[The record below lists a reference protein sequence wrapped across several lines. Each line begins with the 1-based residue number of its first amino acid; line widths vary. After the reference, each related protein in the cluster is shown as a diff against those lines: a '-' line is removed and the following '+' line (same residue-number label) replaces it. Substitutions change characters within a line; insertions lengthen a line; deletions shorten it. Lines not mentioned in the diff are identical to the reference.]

1 MILSTPKVFV
11 IAYGVQDTAECESPD
26 NPRAGAEPISAAASS
41 ILILLAILLHSLPLL
56 RSGERA
62 ARRPGFVVAPLST
75 AAQAAPLFK
84 QEVLNPDSPLPIA
97 HVPSI
102 CELPDGR
109 LAATWYAGSSEG
121 ARDVAI
127 YFARQ
132 NPGKSGW
139 SKPRP
144 IVTRELAAHDL
155 NRRIK
160 KVGNPLI
167 FAEDAGRL
175 WLLYVTITVGGWS
188 GSSLNLTCSDDEGLS
203 WVPGRRLTLS
213 PFFNLGELARGRP
226 VALSDGSWA
235 VPIYQELIGRLPELL
250 WLRPSE
256 GGWSASKSRIDGGR
270 SGYQPSLAPLS
281 TNTALALLRDFSPRQ
296 RISLARTDDAGRVW
310 SSPEVLG
317 LPNPDAGL
325 AALRLTDGRVL
336 LFFNDSLTSRH
347 HLRLAVSADEGQTWT
362 RLAALAGED
371 EVEASYPF
379 AIQTRDGQ
387 IHLVYRRGLTEIKH
401 LVFNEAWVSAQPG
414 GTSR

>member
-1 MILSTPKVFV
+1 MILSTSEVFV
-11 IAYGVQDTAECESPD
+11 IAYVVQHKVECESSNDPS
-26 NPRAGAEPISAAASS
+26 AGSKPGCAGTSW
-41 ILILLAILLHSLPLL
+41 ILILLAILLNSLPWL
-56 RSGERA
+56 RTGARA
-62 ARRPGFVVAPLST
+62 ALGPGFVVAAVAP
-75 AAQAAPLFK
+75 AAHAAPVFK
-84 QEVLNPDSPLPIA
+84 EEVLNPDSPFPVA

-127 YFARQ
+127 YFATQ

-139 SKPRP
+139 SRPRA
-144 IVTRELAAHDL
+144 IVTRELAVRDL
-155 NRRIK
+155 NRRLK
-160 KVGNPLI
+160 KVGNPLL
-167 FAEDAGRL
+167 FSEDAGRL

-188 GSSLNLTCSDDEGLS
+188 GSSLNVTHSDDEGLS

-226 VALSDGSWA
+226 AALCDGSWA

-256 GGWSASKSRIDGGR
+256 GGWSATKSRIDGGC
-270 SGYQPSLAPLS
+270 SGFQPSLAPLS
-281 TNTALALLRDFSPRQ
+281 TNTALAFLRDFSPRQ
-296 RISLARTDDAGRVW
+296 RISVARTDNAGQAW

-325 AALRLTDGRVL
+325 AALRLADGRVL

-362 RLAALAGED
+362 RLRALDGED
-371 EVEASYPF
+371 GVEASYPF

-387 IHLVYRRGLTEIKH
+387 VHLVYRRGLTEIKH
-401 LVFNEAWVSAQPG
+401 VVFNEAWVSAQPG
-414 GTSR
+414 AISR

>member
-1 MILSTPKVFV
+1 MILSTSEVFV
-11 IAYGVQDTAECESPD
+11 IAYVVQDTAECESPK
-26 NPRAGAEPISAAASS
+26 NPRAGAEPISAAVSW
-41 ILILLAILLHSLPLL
+41 ILILLAILLNSLPLL
-56 RSGERA
+56 RTGARA
-62 ARRPGFVVAPLST
+62 ALRPGFVVAAPAP
-75 AAQAAPLFK
+75 AAQAAPVLK
-84 QEVLNPDSPLPIA
+84 EEVLNPDSPLPVA

-127 YFARQ
+127 YFATQ

-139 SKPRP
+139 SPRA
-144 IVTRELAAHDL
+144 IVTRELAARDL

-160 KVGNPLI
+160 KVGNPLL
-167 FAEDAGRL
+167 FSEDAGRL

-188 GSSLNLTCSDDEGLS
+188 GSSLNVTYSDDGGLS
-203 WVPGRRLTLS
+203 WAPGRRLTLS

-226 VALSDGSWA
+226 AALSDGSWA

-347 HLRLAVSADEGQTWT
+347 HLRLAVSADEGLTWT
-362 RLAALAGED
+362 RLATLAGED

-387 IHLVYRRGLTEIKH
+387 VHLVYRRGLTEIKH

-414 GTSR
+414 ATSR